1 MRHFVIC
8 PLCQAKF
15 YIDTNAKVRSE
26 LPRSFMLTCP
36 ICHKTSFF
44 TPYNVS
50 VESSA
55 LNTTG
60 GALLGGLIG
69 LAAGGAGAII
79 GAILGAA
86 VGESGEKAGSDA
98 VQRFNSS

>member
-1 MRHFVIC
+1 
-8 PLCQAKF
+8 
-15 YIDTNAKVRSE
+15 
-26 LPRSFMLTCP
+26 MLTCP
-36 ICHKTSFF
+36 ICHKTCLF

-55 LNTTG
+55 LNTTE

-69 LAAGGAGAII
+69 LAAGGAGALI

-86 VGESGEKAGSDA
+86 VGGSGEKADSDA

>member
-26 LPRSFMLTCP
+26 LPPSFMLTCP
-36 ICHKTSFF
+36 ICHKTSLF

-55 LNTTG
+55 LNTTEE
-60 GALLGGLIG
+60 ALLGGLIG
-69 LAAGGAGAII
+69 LAAGGAGALL

-86 VGESGEKAGSDA
+86 FGCSGERAEGEIDKEY
-98 VQRFNSS
+98 N